1 MKNISYI
8 LGFVLLLNSII
19 IPFASSYRV
28 STNNIINDNKEISS
42 LQNIHAI
49 KNDGIG
55 QTCLFNNTR
64 ISNNNGNDYHPS
76 LTTNSLG
83 HTIIV
88 YEQEIGV
95 NRSQIPV
102 VYSTNG
108 YFWTEQFLFDSIN
121 FTSGTGLLQYPDIL
135 YNAPNDLLY
144 LTIMDPNAEIY
155 NNEMSFIP
163 GDISNAENAS
173 WYGISSSGDY
183 YECACACSNN
193 FFLSLTTDDTYGLEK
208 TLGLGY
214 YMYPDFE
221 QPPVMGGYYYD
232 GNGFFQSAPAT
243 ELEMDSNSNQIVMV
257 FETSFDDL
265 TKITI
270 KTIVNDEA
278 LMTSGEMKNGMDKY
292 TDPEVIYSE
301 YIGFGTDP
309 DVSGSGNKV
318 CVVYVEDGNVICKS
332 SNTSAGYEPGFN
344 WTVSTVEINA
354 NTPAVYMQG
363 KNVYCAYVQDG
374 NLFMKIS
381 EDGGITWGASEQKND
396 INGTVVAEK
405 GALDIGKSG
414 IVFTDN
420 RHGNYDI
427 YFSSFSAP
435 PTPEIVI
442 DSISGGI
449 GVQAVIRNI
458 GEVVSE
464 YFTWSVNVDGIVFLG
479 EKSSG
484 AETLQPGESKTIII
498 KPIIGIGPITI
509 NVIADTAKKTIYANL
524 FFFYV
529 LTT

>member
-19 IPFASSYRV
+19 IPFASSNDV
-28 STNNIINDNKEISS
+28 SNNIIDDNIETLLI
-42 LQNIHAI
+42 QNIHAI

-55 QTCLFNNTR
+55 KSYLFNNTR
-64 ISNNNGNDYHPS
+64 ISDNIGNDYRPS

-83 HTIIV
+83 HTIVV
-88 YEQEIGV
+88 YEQEIGI

-121 FTSGTGLLQYPDIL
+121 FTSGTGFLQYPDIL

-144 LTIMDPNAEIY
+144 LNMIDPNAELY

-163 GDISNAENAS
+163 GDIANAENAS
-173 WYGISSSGDY
+173 WYGISSGPSY
-183 YECACACSNN
+183 HECACACSNN
-193 FFLSLTTDDTYGLEK
+193 FFISLATEDTYGLEK
-208 TLGLGY
+208 TLELGY

-221 QPPVMGGYYYD
+221 NPPVMGGFYYD

-243 ELEMDSNSNQIVMV
+243 ELEMDSNSNQISMV
-257 FETSFDDL
+257 FETIFDDL
-265 TKITI
+265 TKISI
-270 KTIVNDEA
+270 KTIVNDES
-278 LMTSGEMKNGMDKY
+278 LMTSGEQKNGMDKY

-301 YIGFGTDP
+301 YLGFGTDP

-332 SNTSAGYEPGFN
+332 SSTSLGYDPGFN
-344 WTVSTVEINA
+344 WAASTVEINA

-363 KNVYCAYVQDG
+363 NNVYCAYVKDG
-374 NLFMKIS
+374 NLYMKIS
-381 EDGGITWGASEQKND
+381 EDGGLNWGESEQKND
-396 INGTVVAEK
+396 VNGTVVSEK
-405 GALDIGKSG
+405 GSLDIGKNG
-414 IVFTDN
+414 IVFTDI
-420 RHGNYDI
+420 REGNYDI

-435 PTPEIVI
+435 PTSEIII

-458 GEVVSE
+458 GEAAAE
-464 YFTWSVNVDGIVFLG
+464 YFTWSVELDGIVFLG
-479 EKSSG
+479 KETSG

-509 NVIADTAKKTIYANL
+509 TVIADTAKKTVYGNL

-529 LTT
+529 MMT